1 MTTMELTI
9 LAALAAVILLLIVGL
24 VLWQKHFTSQQDT
37 LQDVA
42 KILQEIDR
50 TLKTFDIKQTLP
62 GETVPD
68 AETGQQE
75 PVAEEPAEAAEPE
88 QAEEG
93 ADETEE
99 PGEGLTQQ
107 QEEGSEET
115 GQQELPEAVDTEA
128 AEKQDEADGSP
139 EELEQID
146 ESEAT
151 GEAGEQDAPAGEPEE
166 PRMAE
171 AVPEEVREGQEAK
184 AEEPQEQKEEASA
197 DEVVLLTKKLA
208 AELQELQELQ
218 RSQKELTGPEA
229 GKEDEPEDEAEKPED
244 VSSAEETGMEAM
256 ESKDISQLLAAASEE
271 TKNAPAV
278 SELDMGGRIRES
290 AIYNVGKSG
299 KAYTEEELEK
309 LIRE

>member
-50 TLKTFDIKQTLP
+50 TLKTFDTKQTLP
-62 GETVPD
+62 EETALD
-68 AETGQQE
+68 AKTGQQE
-75 PVAEEPAEAAEPE
+75 SVTEELAEAAEPE
-88 QAEEG
+88 QAEER
-93 ADETEE
+93 ADETGES
-99 PGEGLTQQ
+99 GEGMSQQ
-107 QEEGSEET
+107 PEAGSEET
-115 GQQELPEAVDTEA
+115 GQRELPEAVDTET
-128 AEKQDEADGSP
+128 AEKQSEADGSP
-139 EELEQID
+139 EELELID
-146 ESEAT
+146 ESEET
-151 GEAGEQDAPAGEPEE
+151 GEAGEQAAPAGETEE
-166 PRMAE
+166 PQIAE
-171 AVPEEVREGQEAK
+171 AVPEEGREDQDAK
-184 AEEPQEQKEEASA
+184 AEEPQEQKEETSA
-197 DEVVLLTKKLA
+197 DDVTLLTKKLA

-218 RSQKELTGPEA
+218 QSQKVLTGLEA
-229 GKEDEPEDEAEKPED
+229 GDEPENEAEKPED
-244 VSSAEETGMEAM
+244 VSSAEETGMEDM
-256 ESKDISQLLAAASEE
+256 GSKDISQLLAAASEE
-271 TKNAPAV
+271 TENAPAV